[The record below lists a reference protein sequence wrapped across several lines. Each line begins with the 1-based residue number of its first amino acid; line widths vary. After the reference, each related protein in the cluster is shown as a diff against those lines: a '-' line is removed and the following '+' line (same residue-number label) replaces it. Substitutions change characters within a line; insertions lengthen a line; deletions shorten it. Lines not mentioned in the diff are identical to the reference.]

1 MSDKDLITTS
11 EENEM
16 DDINIENTIS
26 ETDDVVETEV
36 EEVQAESEEVET
48 TEPEEMAVD
57 VEEGEEDRSLTG
69 EIAYRTIDLS
79 KASHIDEENRTVSI
93 GVSSEQAVERSFG
106 LEVLDHNSESI
117 DMEFIASGRSPFLL
131 DHDMS
136 RVLGVVERFEI
147 DEQRKRTT
155 AVVRFGRSELASEI
169 FQDVK
174 DGIRQNISVG
184 YRINKMERDTNDIIG
199 DHYRA
204 TSWTPM
210 EVSSVAIG
218 ADNSQFVGVGRSQ
231 DKQELNF
238 KDIKMSEEKTID
250 SNAIRSEA
258 TESAKAEMLKN
269 AKEISAL
276 GKHHSQRDLA
286 DNAIQN
292 GMSVEQFRGVLL
304 DNISNDKPLD
314 VAPAIV
320 GLNEKEKGQYSLI
333 RAINAATTG
342 DWSKAGYERELSEDI
357 AQRTGKEARGFYMPS
372 DLNWGQRDQ
381 TVSPTSAGGFL
392 VGTDHLADQFISA
405 LYAKLTVG
413 ELGARVMTG
422 LKGNV
427 AIPKLSAQTTNTA
440 FVAEG
445 GSPTEGQATFSN
457 VTLEPRTLAS
467 YVDCSRKLMLQSD
480 PSVEA
485 VLRND
490 IITQFAR
497 KIDSVAIAGGGTNEP
512 SGIIPAVPAGNVVS
526 MGTNGLAPTY
536 AKIVELIKAVDV
548 SNAMGGNP
556 SFLTNPKVVAALR
569 TIAKQSGGAEGNFI
583 MEAASD
589 ILGYNIASTTLVP
602 SNLAKGTGSNLSAA
616 IFGDFTNVMLGFWS
630 GVDVL
635 VDKSSLSTSGGTRLA
650 FFQDLDVGI
659 RHGEGFSVI
668 KDIIA

>member
-1 MSDKDLITTS
+1 MSENLITTS

-57 VEEGEEDRSLTG
+57 VEEGEEDRSVSS

-79 KASHIDEENRTVSI
+79 KASYIDEENRTVRI
-93 GVSSEQAVERSFG
+93 GVSSEQPVSRSFG
-106 LEVLDHNSESI
+106 LEVLDHKRESI
-117 DMEFIASGRSPFLL
+117 DTAFMDSKTAPFLL

-136 RVLGVVERFEI
+136 QVIGVVEDFKI
-147 DEQRKRTT
+147 DETAKRTT
-155 AVVRFGRSELASEI
+155 AVVRFGKGELASEI
-169 FQDVK
+169 FEDVK
-174 DGIRQNISVG
+174 DGIRKNISVG
-184 YRINKMERDTNDIIG
+184 YKVNKMERDSNDIIG

-204 TSWTPM
+204 TSWSPM
-210 EVSSVAIG
+210 EISSVSIP
-218 ADNSQFVGVGRSQ
+218 ADQSVLVGVGRKN
-231 DKQELNF
+231 KQELNF
-238 KDIKMSEEKTID
+238 KDIKMSEENKID

-276 GKHHSQRDLA
+276 GKHHGQRDLA

-314 VAPAIV
+314 VAPATV
-320 GLNEKEKGQYSLI
+320 GLNQKEKGEYSLI
-333 RAINAATTG
+333 RAVNAASTG

-427 AIPKLSAQTTNTA
+427 AIPKLSAETTNTA

-445 GSPTEGQATFSN
+445 GAPTEGAATFAQ
-457 VTLEPRTLAS
+457 VTMTPKTLAS

-490 IITQFAR
+490 IISQFAR
-497 KIDSVAIAGGGTNEP
+497 KIDSVAINGGGSNEP
-512 SGIIPAVPAGNVVS
+512 SGIIPGVPSGNVVA

-630 GVDVL
+630 GVDVV
-635 VDKSSLSTSGGTRLA
+635 VDTSSLSTSGGTRLA

>member
-1 MSDKDLITTS
+1 MPNDFNTTS
-11 EENEM
+11 EVNEM
-16 DDINIENTIS
+16 DDIKNETTIS
-26 ETDDVVETEV
+26 VTDEVETTETDEV
-36 EEVQAESEEVET
+36 RTESEEVVE

-57 VEEGEEDRSLTG
+57 VESGDDRSCSG

-79 KASHIDEENRTVSI
+79 RASYIDEDKRTVRV
-93 GVSSEQAVERSFG
+93 GVSSQQPVSRSFG
-106 LEVLDHNSESI
+106 LEVLDHKRESI
-117 DMEFIASGRSPFLL
+117 DTEFMDSKTAPLLL

-136 RVLGVVERFEI
+136 KQIGIVEEFMI
-147 DEQRKRTT
+147 DEKAARSV
-155 AVVRFGRSELASEI
+155 AIVRFGKSQLASEI
-169 FQDVK
+169 FDDVR
-174 DGIRQNISVG
+174 DGIRKNISVG
-184 YRINKMERDTNDIIG
+184 YQINKMERMTDEVNG

-204 TSWTPM
+204 TNWSPK
-210 EVSSVAIG
+210 EISLVSLP
-218 ADNSQFVGVGRSQ
+218 ADTSMQVGVGRSEN
-231 DKQELNF
+231 KQELNF
-238 KDIKMSEEKTID
+238 KEIKMSEENKID
-250 SNAIRSEA
+250 LNAQRSSDTAAEL
-258 TESAKAEMLKN
+258 AKGRSDM
-269 AKEISAL
+269 KEINAL
-276 GKHHSQRDLA
+276 GAHHNQRALA
-286 DNAIQN
+286 DKAIQDGKN
-292 GMSVEQFRGVLL
+292 LEQFRGELL
-304 DNISNDKPLD
+304 NTIANDKPLE
-314 VAPAIV
+314 VAPATV
-320 GLNEKEKGQYSLI
+320 GLNQKEKGEYSLI

-357 AQRTGKEARGFYMPS
+357 AQRSGKEARGFYMPS

-445 GSPTEGQATFSN
+445 GAPTEGAATFSN

-490 IITQFAR
+490 IVTQFAR
-497 KIDSVAIAGGGTNEP
+497 KIDSVAINGGGTNEP
-512 SGIIPAVPAGNVVS
+512 SGIIPGVPAGNVVA

-556 SFLTNPKVVAALR
+556 SFLTNPKVIAALR

-630 GVDVL
+630 GVDVV
-635 VDKSSLSTSGGTRLA
+635 VDTSSLSTSGGTRLA

>member
-1 MSDKDLITTS
+1 MSENLITTS

-26 ETDDVVETEV
+26 ETEEVKETEV
-36 EEVQAESEEVET
+36 EEVKAESEEVET
-48 TEPEEMAVD
+48 TEPEEMAVE
-57 VEEGEEDRSLTG
+57 VEEGEEDRVLSS

-79 KASHIDEENRTVSI
+79 GASHIDEENRTVKL
-93 GVSSEQAVERSFG
+93 GVSSEQPVERSFG
-106 LEVLDHNSESI
+106 LEVLDHKSESI
-117 DMEFIASGRSPFLL
+117 DMEFIGSGRSPFLL
-131 DHDMS
+131 DHDMT

-147 DEQRKRTT
+147 DEQRKRTH

-184 YRINKMERDTNDIIG
+184 YKINKMERATNDDIG

-218 ADNSQFVGVGRSQ
+218 ADNSRYVGVGRSQ
-231 DKQELNF
+231 NKQELNF
-238 KDIKMSEEKTID
+238 KEIEMETENKTD
-250 SNAIRSEA
+250 SNAVRSSDNAAEL
-258 TESAKAEMLKN
+258 AKVRN
-269 AKEISAL
+269 DIKEISAL
-276 GKHHSQRDLA
+276 GAHHNQRDLA
-286 DNAIQN
+286 DKAIQN
-292 GMSVEQFRGVLL
+292 GTNLEQFRGELL
-304 DNISNDKPLD
+304 NTIANDKPLE
-314 VAPAIV
+314 VAPATV
-320 GLNEKEKGQYSLI
+320 GLNDKEKGEYSLI
-333 RAINAATTG
+333 RAINAASTG

-357 AQRTGKEARGFYMPS
+357 AQRSGKEARGFYMPS

-405 LYAKLTVG
+405 LYAKLTIG
-413 ELGARVMTG
+413 ELGARTMVG

-427 AIPKLSAQTTNTA
+427 SVPKLSAQTTNTA

-445 GSPTEGQATFSN
+445 GAPTEGAATFSQVN
-457 VTLEPRTLAS
+457 LTPKTLAS

-497 KIDSVAIAGGGTNEP
+497 KIDSVAINGGATNEP
-512 SGIIPAVPAGNVVS
+512 SGIIPAVPSGNVVA

-556 SFLTNPKVVAALR
+556 SFLTNPKVIAALR

-602 SNLAKGTGSNLSAA
+602 SNLSKGTGSNLSAA

-630 GVDVL
+630 GVDVV
-635 VDKSSLSTSGGTRLA
+635 VDTSSLSTSGGTRLA

-668 KDIIA
+668 KDIVA

>member
-1 MSDKDLITTS
+1 MSENLITTS

-26 ETDDVVETEV
+26 ETDDVVETEL
-36 EEVQAESEEVET
+36 EEVQAESQEVET
-48 TEPEEMAVD
+48 TEPEEMAVE
-57 VEEGEEDRSLTG
+57 VEEGEEDRSVSS

-79 KASHIDEENRTVSI
+79 KASYIDEENRTVRI
-93 GVSSEQAVERSFG
+93 GVSSEQPVSRSFG
-106 LEVLDHNSESI
+106 LEVLDHKRESI
-117 DMEFIASGRSPFLL
+117 DTAFMDSKTAPFLL

-136 RVLGVVERFEI
+136 QVIGVVEDFKI
-147 DEQRKRTT
+147 DETAKRTT
-155 AVVRFGRSELASEI
+155 AVVRFGKGELASEI
-169 FQDVK
+169 FEDVK
-174 DGIRQNISVG
+174 DGIRKNISVG
-184 YRINKMERDTNDIIG
+184 YKVNKMERDSNDIIG

-204 TSWTPM
+204 TSWSPM
-210 EVSSVAIG
+210 EISSVSIP
-218 ADNSQFVGVGRSQ
+218 ADQSVLVGVGRKN
-231 DKQELNF
+231 KQELNF
-238 KDIKMSEEKTID
+238 KDIKMSEENKID

-276 GKHHSQRDLA
+276 GKHHGQRDLA

-314 VAPAIV
+314 VAPATV
-320 GLNEKEKGQYSLI
+320 GLNQKEKGEYSLI
-333 RAINAATTG
+333 RAINAASTG

-427 AIPKLSAQTTNTA
+427 AIPKLSAETTNTA

-445 GSPTEGQATFSN
+445 GAPTEGAATFAQ
-457 VTLEPRTLAS
+457 VTMTPKTLAS

-490 IITQFAR
+490 IISQFAR
-497 KIDSVAIAGGGTNEP
+497 KIDSVAINGGGSNEP
-512 SGIIPAVPAGNVVS
+512 SGIIPGVPSGNVVA

-630 GVDVL
+630 GVDVV
-635 VDKSSLSTSGGTRLA
+635 VDTSSLSTSGGTRLA

>member
-1 MSDKDLITTS
+1 MSENLITTS

-26 ETDDVVETEV
+26 ETEEVVETEV
-36 EEVQAESEEVET
+36 EEVKAESEEVET
-48 TEPEEMAVD
+48 TEPEEMAVE
-57 VEEGEEDRSLTG
+57 VEGDKDRSNSS
-69 EIAYRTIDLS
+69 EITYRTIDLS
-79 KASHIDEENRTVSI
+79 RASYIDEEKRTVRV
-93 GVSSEQAVERSFG
+93 GVSSEQAVDRSFG
-106 LEVLDHNSESI
+106 KEVLDHKRESI
-117 DMEFIASGRSPFLL
+117 DTEFMDSKTAPLLL

-136 RVLGVVERFEI
+136 KQIGVVEDFMI
-147 DEQRKRTT
+147 DEGAARSV
-155 AVVRFGRSELASEI
+155 AIVRFGKGELASEI
-169 FQDVK
+169 FNDVR
-174 DGIRQNISVG
+174 DGIRKNISVG
-184 YRINKMERDTNDIIG
+184 YQINKMERMQDEKNG
-199 DHYRA
+199 DYYRA
-204 TSWTPM
+204 VNWSPREISLVSLPADTSLK
-210 EVSSVAIG
+210 
-218 ADNSQFVGVGRSQ
+218 VGVGRSQ
-231 DKQELNF
+231 NKQELNF
-238 KDIKMSEEKTID
+238 KEIEMETENKTD
-250 SNAIRSEA
+250 SNAVRSSDNAAEL
-258 TESAKAEMLKN
+258 AKVRN
-269 AKEISAL
+269 DIKEISAL
-276 GKHHSQRDLA
+276 GAHHNQRDLA
-286 DNAIQN
+286 DKAIQN
-292 GMSVEQFRGVLL
+292 GTNLEQFRGELL
-304 DNISNDKPLD
+304 NTIANDKPLE
-314 VAPAIV
+314 VAPATV
-320 GLNEKEKGQYSLI
+320 GLNDKEKGEYSLI
-333 RAINAATTG
+333 RAINAASTG

-357 AQRTGKEARGFYMPS
+357 AQRSGKEARGFYMPS

-405 LYAKLTVG
+405 LYAKLTIG
-413 ELGARVMTG
+413 ELGARTMVG

-427 AIPKLSAQTTNTA
+427 SVPKLSAQTTNTA

-445 GSPTEGQATFSN
+445 GAPTEGAATFSQVN
-457 VTLEPRTLAS
+457 LTPKTLAS

-497 KIDSVAIAGGGTNEP
+497 KIDSVAINGGGSNEP
-512 SGIIPAVPAGNVVS
+512 SGIIPAVPSGNVVA

-556 SFLTNPKVVAALR
+556 SFLTNPKVIAALR

-602 SNLAKGTGSNLSAA
+602 SNLSKGTGSNLSAA

-630 GVDVL
+630 GVDVV
-635 VDKSSLSTSGGTRLA
+635 VDTSSLSTSGGTRLA

-668 KDIIA
+668 KDIVA

>member
-1 MSDKDLITTS
+1 MSENLITTS

-48 TEPEEMAVD
+48 TEPEEMAVE
-57 VEEGEEDRSLTG
+57 VEEGEEDRSVSS

-79 KASHIDEENRTVSI
+79 KASYIDEENRTVRI
-93 GVSSEQAVERSFG
+93 GVSSEQPVSRSFG
-106 LEVLDHNSESI
+106 LEVLDHKRESI
-117 DMEFIASGRSPFLL
+117 DTAFMDSKTAPFLL

-136 RVLGVVERFEI
+136 QVIGVVEDFKI
-147 DEQRKRTT
+147 DETAKRTT
-155 AVVRFGRSELASEI
+155 AVVRFGKGELASEI
-169 FQDVK
+169 FEDVK
-174 DGIRQNISVG
+174 DGIRKNISVG
-184 YRINKMERDTNDIIG
+184 YKVNKMERDSNDIIG

-204 TSWTPM
+204 TSWSPM
-210 EVSSVAIG
+210 EISSVSIP
-218 ADNSQFVGVGRSQ
+218 ADQSVLVGVGRKN
-231 DKQELNF
+231 KQELNF
-238 KDIKMSEEKTID
+238 KDIKMSEENKID

-314 VAPAIV
+314 VAPATV
-320 GLNEKEKGQYSLI
+320 GLNQKEKGEYSLI
-333 RAINAATTG
+333 RAVNAASTG

-427 AIPKLSAQTTNTA
+427 AIPKLSAETTNTA

-445 GSPTEGQATFSN
+445 GAPTEGAATFAQ
-457 VTLEPRTLAS
+457 VTMTPKTLAS

-490 IITQFAR
+490 IISQFAR
-497 KIDSVAIAGGGTNEP
+497 KIDSVAINGGGSNEP
-512 SGIIPAVPAGNVVS
+512 SGIIPGVPSGNVVA

-630 GVDVL
+630 GVDVV
-635 VDKSSLSTSGGTRLA
+635 VDTSSLSTSGGTRLA

-659 RHGEGFSVI
+659 RRGEGFSVI

>member
-1 MSDKDLITTS
+1 MSENLITTS

-26 ETDDVVETEV
+26 ETDDVVETEL
-36 EEVQAESEEVET
+36 EEVQAESQEVET
-48 TEPEEMAVD
+48 TEPEEMAVE
-57 VEEGEEDRSLTG
+57 VEEGEEDRSVSS

-79 KASHIDEENRTVSI
+79 KASYIDEENRTVRI
-93 GVSSEQAVERSFG
+93 GVSSEQPVSRSFG
-106 LEVLDHNSESI
+106 LEVLDHKRESI
-117 DMEFIASGRSPFLL
+117 DTAFMDSKTAPFLL

-136 RVLGVVERFEI
+136 QVIGVVEDFKI
-147 DEQRKRTT
+147 DETAKRTT
-155 AVVRFGRSELASEI
+155 AVVRFGKGELASEI
-169 FQDVK
+169 FEDVK
-174 DGIRQNISVG
+174 DGIRKNISVG
-184 YRINKMERDTNDIIG
+184 YKVNKMERDSNDIIG

-204 TSWTPM
+204 TSWSPM
-210 EVSSVAIG
+210 EISSVSIP
-218 ADNSQFVGVGRSQ
+218 ADQSVLVGVGRKN
-231 DKQELNF
+231 KQELNF
-238 KDIKMSEEKTID
+238 KDIKMSEENKID

-276 GKHHSQRDLA
+276 GKHHGQRDLA

-314 VAPAIV
+314 VAPATV
-320 GLNEKEKGQYSLI
+320 GLNQKEKGEYSLI
-333 RAINAATTG
+333 RAINAASTG

-427 AIPKLSAQTTNTA
+427 AIPKLSAETTNTA

-445 GSPTEGQATFSN
+445 GAPTEGAATFAQ
-457 VTLEPRTLAS
+457 VTMTPKTLAS

-490 IITQFAR
+490 IISQFAR
-497 KIDSVAIAGGGTNEP
+497 KIDSVAINGGGSNEP
-512 SGIIPAVPAGNVVS
+512 SGIIPGVPSGNVVA

-630 GVDVL
+630 GVDVV
-635 VDKSSLSTSGGTRLA
+635 VDTSSLSTSGGTRLA

-659 RHGEGFSVI
+659 RRGEGFSVI

>member
-1 MSDKDLITTS
+1 MSENLITTS

-26 ETDDVVETEV
+26 ETEEVVETEV
-36 EEVQAESEEVET
+36 EEVKAESEEVET
-48 TEPEEMAVD
+48 TEPEEMAVE
-57 VEEGEEDRSLTG
+57 VEEGEEDRSVSS

-79 KASHIDEENRTVSI
+79 KASYIDEENRTVRI
-93 GVSSEQAVERSFG
+93 GVSSEQPVSRSFG
-106 LEVLDHNSESI
+106 LEVLDHKRESI
-117 DMEFIASGRSPFLL
+117 DTAFMDSKTAPFLL

-136 RVLGVVERFEI
+136 QVIGVVEDFKI
-147 DEQRKRTT
+147 DETAKRTT
-155 AVVRFGRSELASEI
+155 AVVRFGKGELASEI
-169 FQDVK
+169 FEDVK
-174 DGIRQNISVG
+174 DGIRKNISVG
-184 YRINKMERDTNDIIG
+184 YKVNKMERDSNDIIG

-204 TSWTPM
+204 TSWSPM
-210 EVSSVAIG
+210 EISSVSIP
-218 ADNSQFVGVGRSQ
+218 ADQSVLVGVGRKN
-231 DKQELNF
+231 KQELNF
-238 KDIKMSEEKTID
+238 KDIKMSEENKID

-276 GKHHSQRDLA
+276 GKHHGQRDLA

-314 VAPAIV
+314 VAPATV
-320 GLNEKEKGQYSLI
+320 GLNQKEKGEYSLI
-333 RAINAATTG
+333 RAINAASTG

-490 IITQFAR
+490 IISQFAR
-497 KIDSVAIAGGGTNEP
+497 KIDSVAINGGGSNEP
-512 SGIIPAVPAGNVVS
+512 SGIIPGVPSGNVVA

-630 GVDVL
+630 GVDVV
-635 VDKSSLSTSGGTRLA
+635 VDTSSLSTSGGTRLA

-659 RHGEGFSVI
+659 RRGEGFSVI

>member
-1 MSDKDLITTS
+1 MSENLITTS

-26 ETDDVVETEV
+26 ETEEVVETEV
-36 EEVQAESEEVET
+36 EEVKAESEEVET
-48 TEPEEMAVD
+48 TEPEEMAVE
-57 VEEGEEDRSLTG
+57 VEEGEEDRSVSS

-79 KASHIDEENRTVSI
+79 KASYIDEENRTVRI
-93 GVSSEQAVERSFG
+93 GVSSEQPVSRSFG
-106 LEVLDHNSESI
+106 LEVLDHKRESI
-117 DMEFIASGRSPFLL
+117 DTAFMDSKTAPFLL

-136 RVLGVVERFEI
+136 QVIGVVEDFKI
-147 DEQRKRTT
+147 DETAKRTT
-155 AVVRFGRSELASEI
+155 AVVRFGKGELASEI
-169 FQDVK
+169 FEDVK
-174 DGIRQNISVG
+174 DGIRKNISVG
-184 YRINKMERDTNDIIG
+184 YKVNKMERDSNDIIG

-204 TSWTPM
+204 TSWSPM
-210 EVSSVAIG
+210 EISSVSIP
-218 ADNSQFVGVGRSQ
+218 ADQSVLVGVGRKN
-231 DKQELNF
+231 KQELNF
-238 KDIKMSEEKTID
+238 KDIKMSEENKID

-276 GKHHSQRDLA
+276 GKHHGQRDLA

-314 VAPAIV
+314 VAPATV
-320 GLNEKEKGQYSLI
+320 GLNQKEKGEYSLI
-333 RAINAATTG
+333 RAVNAASTG

-490 IITQFAR
+490 IISQFAR
-497 KIDSVAIAGGGTNEP
+497 KIDSVAINGGGSNEP
-512 SGIIPAVPAGNVVS
+512 SGIIPGVPSGNVVA

-630 GVDVL
+630 GVDVV
-635 VDKSSLSTSGGTRLA
+635 VDTSSLSTSGGTRLA

-659 RHGEGFSVI
+659 RRGEGFSVI

>member
-1 MSDKDLITTS
+1 MSENLITTS

-26 ETDDVVETEV
+26 ETDDVVETEL
-36 EEVQAESEEVET
+36 EEVQAESEEAET
-48 TEPEEMAVD
+48 TEPEEMAVE
-57 VEEGEEDRSLTG
+57 VEEGEEDRSVSS

-79 KASHIDEENRTVSI
+79 KASYIDEENRTVRI
-93 GVSSEQAVERSFG
+93 GVSSEQPVSRSFG
-106 LEVLDHNSESI
+106 LEVLDHKRESI
-117 DMEFIASGRSPFLL
+117 DTAFMDSKTAPFLL

-136 RVLGVVERFEI
+136 QVIGVVEDFKI
-147 DEQRKRTT
+147 DETAKRTT
-155 AVVRFGRSELASEI
+155 AVVRFGKGELASEI
-169 FQDVK
+169 FEDVK
-174 DGIRQNISVG
+174 DGIRKNISVG
-184 YRINKMERDTNDIIG
+184 YKVNKMERDSNDIIG

-204 TSWTPM
+204 TSWSPM
-210 EVSSVAIG
+210 EISSVSIP
-218 ADNSQFVGVGRSQ
+218 ADQSVLVGVGRKN
-231 DKQELNF
+231 KQELNF
-238 KDIKMSEEKTID
+238 KDIKMSEENKID

-276 GKHHSQRDLA
+276 GKHHGQRDLA

-314 VAPAIV
+314 VAPATV
-320 GLNEKEKGQYSLI
+320 GLNQKEKGEYSLI
-333 RAINAATTG
+333 RAVNAASTG

-427 AIPKLSAQTTNTA
+427 AIPKLSAETTNTA

-445 GSPTEGQATFSN
+445 GAPTEGAATFAQ
-457 VTLEPRTLAS
+457 VTMTPKTLAS

-490 IITQFAR
+490 IISQFAR
-497 KIDSVAIAGGGTNEP
+497 KIDSVAINGGGSNEP
-512 SGIIPAVPAGNVVS
+512 SGIIPGVPSGNVVA

-630 GVDVL
+630 GVDVV
-635 VDKSSLSTSGGTRLA
+635 VDTSSLSTSGGTRLA

-659 RHGEGFSVI
+659 RRGEGFSVI

>member
-1 MSDKDLITTS
+1 MSENLITTS

-48 TEPEEMAVD
+48 TEPEEMAVE
-57 VEEGEEDRSLTG
+57 VEEGEEDRSVSS

-79 KASHIDEENRTVSI
+79 KASYIDEENRTVRI
-93 GVSSEQAVERSFG
+93 GVSSEQPVSRSFG
-106 LEVLDHNSESI
+106 LEVLDHKRESI
-117 DMEFIASGRSPFLL
+117 DTAFMDSKTAPFLL

-136 RVLGVVERFEI
+136 QVIGVVEDFKI
-147 DEQRKRTT
+147 DETAKRTT
-155 AVVRFGRSELASEI
+155 AVVRFGKGELASEI
-169 FQDVK
+169 FEDVK
-174 DGIRQNISVG
+174 DGIRKNISVG
-184 YRINKMERDTNDIIG
+184 YKVNKMERDSNDIIG

-204 TSWTPM
+204 TSWSPM
-210 EVSSVAIG
+210 EISSVSIP
-218 ADNSQFVGVGRSQ
+218 ADQSVLVGVGRKN
-231 DKQELNF
+231 KQELNF
-238 KDIKMSEEKTID
+238 KDIKMSEENKID

-276 GKHHSQRDLA
+276 GKHHGQRDLA

-314 VAPAIV
+314 VAPATV
-320 GLNEKEKGQYSLI
+320 GLNQKEKGEYSLI
-333 RAINAATTG
+333 RAINAASTG

-427 AIPKLSAQTTNTA
+427 AIPKLSAETTNTA

-445 GSPTEGQATFSN
+445 GAPTEGAATFAQ
-457 VTLEPRTLAS
+457 VTMTPKTLAS

-490 IITQFAR
+490 IISQFAR
-497 KIDSVAIAGGGTNEP
+497 KIDSVAINGGGSNEP
-512 SGIIPAVPAGNVVS
+512 SGIIPGVPSGNVVA

-630 GVDVL
+630 GVDVV
-635 VDKSSLSTSGGTRLA
+635 VDTSSLSTSGGTRLA

-659 RHGEGFSVI
+659 RRGEGFSVI

>member
-1 MSDKDLITTS
+1 
-11 EENEM
+11 M
-16 DDINIENTIS
+16 DDIKNETTIS
-26 ETDDVVETEV
+26 VTDEVETTETDEV
-36 EEVQAESEEVET
+36 RTESEEVVE

-57 VEEGEEDRSLTG
+57 VESGDDRSCSG

-79 KASHIDEENRTVSI
+79 RASYIDEDKRTVRV
-93 GVSSEQAVERSFG
+93 GVSSQQPVSRSFG
-106 LEVLDHNSESI
+106 LEVLDHKRESI
-117 DMEFIASGRSPFLL
+117 DTEFMDSKTAPLLL

-136 RVLGVVERFEI
+136 KQIGIVEEFMI
-147 DEQRKRTT
+147 DEKAARSV
-155 AVVRFGRSELASEI
+155 AIVRFGKSQLASEI
-169 FQDVK
+169 FDDVR
-174 DGIRQNISVG
+174 DGIRKNISVG
-184 YRINKMERDTNDIIG
+184 YQINKMERMTDEVNG

-204 TSWTPM
+204 TNWSPK
-210 EVSSVAIG
+210 EISLVSLP
-218 ADNSQFVGVGRSQ
+218 ADTSMQVGVGRSEN
-231 DKQELNF
+231 KQELNF
-238 KDIKMSEEKTID
+238 KEIKMSEENKID
-250 SNAIRSEA
+250 LNAQRSSDTAAEL
-258 TESAKAEMLKN
+258 AKGRSDM
-269 AKEISAL
+269 KEINAL
-276 GKHHSQRDLA
+276 GAHHNQRALA
-286 DNAIQN
+286 DKAIQDGKN
-292 GMSVEQFRGVLL
+292 LEQFRGELL
-304 DNISNDKPLD
+304 NTIANDKPLE
-314 VAPAIV
+314 VAPATV
-320 GLNEKEKGQYSLI
+320 GLNQKEKGEYSLI

-357 AQRTGKEARGFYMPS
+357 AQRSGKEARGFYMPS

-445 GSPTEGQATFSN
+445 GAPTEGAATFSN

-490 IITQFAR
+490 IVTQFAR
-497 KIDSVAIAGGGTNEP
+497 KIDSVAINGGGTNEP
-512 SGIIPAVPAGNVVS
+512 SGIIPGVPAGNVVA

-556 SFLTNPKVVAALR
+556 SFLTNPKVIAALR

-630 GVDVL
+630 GVDVV
-635 VDKSSLSTSGGTRLA
+635 VDTSSLSTSGGTRLA

>member
-1 MSDKDLITTS
+1 MSENLITTS

-36 EEVQAESEEVET
+36 EEVKAESEEVET
-48 TEPEEMAVD
+48 TEPEEMAVE
-57 VEEGEEDRSLTG
+57 VEEGEEDRSVSS

-79 KASHIDEENRTVSI
+79 KASYIDEENRTVRI
-93 GVSSEQAVERSFG
+93 GVSSEQPVSRSFG
-106 LEVLDHNSESI
+106 LEVLDHKSTSI
-117 DMEFIASGRSPFLL
+117 DTAFMDSKTAPFLL

-136 RVLGVVERFEI
+136 QVIGVVEDFKI
-147 DEQRKRTT
+147 DETAKRTT
-155 AVVRFGRSELASEI
+155 AVVRFGKGELASEI
-169 FQDVK
+169 FEDVK
-174 DGIRQNISVG
+174 DGIRKNISVG
-184 YRINKMERDTNDIIG
+184 YKVNKMERDSNDIIG

-210 EVSSVAIG
+210 EISSVGIP
-218 ADNSQFVGVGRSQ
+218 ADQSVLVGVGRK

-238 KDIKMSEEKTID
+238 KDIKMETENKID
-250 SNAIRSEA
+250 SNAIRNEA

-304 DNISNDKPLD
+304 DNISNDKPLE
-314 VAPAIV
+314 VAPANL
-320 GLNEKEKGQYSLI
+320 GLNESERSEYSLI
-333 RAINAATTG
+333 KAINASSSG
-342 DWSKAGYERELSEDI
+342 DWSKAGYERELSEEI
-357 AQRTGKEARGFYMPS
+357 AKRTGKEARGFYMPS

-381 TVSPTSAGGFL
+381 TAGTDSQGGYL

-422 LKGNV
+422 LKGDIS
-427 AIPKLSAQTTNTA
+427 IPKLSAQTTNTA

-445 GSPTEGQATFSN
+445 SAPTEGSAVFSQ
-457 VTLEPRTLAS
+457 VTMTPKTLAS

-480 PSVEA
+480 PSVES

-490 IITQFAR
+490 IISQFAR
-497 KIDSVAIAGGGTNEP
+497 KIDSVALNGGASNEP
-512 SGIIPAVPAGNVVS
+512 SGIIPGVASGNVVA

-536 AKIVELIKAVDV
+536 AKIVDLIKAVDV

-556 SFLTNPKVVAALR
+556 SFLTNPKVIAALR
-569 TIAKQSGGAEGNFI
+569 TISKQSGGAEGNFI
-583 MEAASD
+583 MEAASE
-589 ILGYNIASTTLVP
+589 ILGYNVASSTLVP
-602 SNLAKGTGSNLSAA
+602 SNLSKGSASGTLSAA

-630 GVDVL
+630 GVDVV
-635 VDKSSLSTSGGTRLA
+635 VDTASLSTSGGTRLA
-650 FFQDLDVGI
+650 FFQDLDIGI
-659 RHGEGFSVI
+659 RHDTGFGVI

>member
-1 MSDKDLITTS
+1 MSENLITTS

-26 ETDDVVETEV
+26 ETEEVVETEV
-36 EEVQAESEEVET
+36 EEVKAESEEVET
-48 TEPEEMAVD
+48 TEPEEMAVE
-57 VEEGEEDRSLTG
+57 VEEGEEDRSVSS

-79 KASHIDEENRTVSI
+79 KASYIDEENRTVRI
-93 GVSSEQAVERSFG
+93 GVSSEQPVSRSFG
-106 LEVLDHNSESI
+106 LEVLDHKSTSI
-117 DMEFIASGRSPFLL
+117 DTEFMDSKTAPFLL

-136 RVLGVVERFEI
+136 QVIGVVENFKI
-147 DEQRKRTT
+147 DETAKRTT
-155 AVVRFGRSELASEI
+155 AVVRFGKGRLASEI
-169 FQDVK
+169 FEDVK
-174 DGIRQNISVG
+174 DGIRKNISVG
-184 YRINKMERDTNDIIG
+184 YKVNKMERDNNDIIG

-204 TSWTPM
+204 TSWSPM
-210 EVSSVAIG
+210 EISSVSIP
-218 ADNSQFVGVGRSQ
+218 ADSSLQVGVGRSK

-238 KDIKMSEEKTID
+238 KEIKMETENKTD
-250 SNAIRSEA
+250 SNAVRSSDNAAEL
-258 TESAKAEMLKN
+258 AKVRN
-269 AKEISAL
+269 DIKEISAL
-276 GKHHSQRDLA
+276 GAHHNQRDLA
-286 DNAIQN
+286 DKAIQN
-292 GMSVEQFRGVLL
+292 GSNLEQFRGELL
-304 DNISNDKPLD
+304 NTIANDKPLE
-314 VAPAIV
+314 VAPATV
-320 GLNEKEKGQYSLI
+320 GLNQKEKGEYSLI

-357 AQRTGKEARGFYMPS
+357 AQRAGKEARGFYMPS

-490 IITQFAR
+490 IISQFAR
-497 KIDSVAIAGGGTNEP
+497 KIDSVAINGGGSNEP
-512 SGIIPAVPAGNVVS
+512 SGIIPGVPSGNVVA

-630 GVDVL
+630 GVDVV
-635 VDKSSLSTSGGTRLA
+635 VDTSSLSTSGGTRLA

-659 RHGEGFSVI
+659 RRGEGFSVI

>member
-1 MSDKDLITTS
+1 MSENLITTS

-26 ETDDVVETEV
+26 ETDDVVETEL

-48 TEPEEMAVD
+48 TEPEEMAVE
-57 VEEGEEDRSLTG
+57 VEEGEEDRSVSS

-79 KASHIDEENRTVSI
+79 KASYIDEENRTVRI
-93 GVSSEQAVERSFG
+93 GVSSEQPVSRSFG
-106 LEVLDHNSESI
+106 LEVLDHKSTSI
-117 DMEFIASGRSPFLL
+117 DTEFMDSKTAPFLL

-136 RVLGVVERFEI
+136 QVIGVVEDFKI
-147 DEQRKRTT
+147 DETAKRTT
-155 AVVRFGRSELASEI
+155 AVVRFGKGELASEI
-169 FQDVK
+169 FEDVK
-174 DGIRQNISVG
+174 DGIRKNISVG
-184 YRINKMERDTNDIIG
+184 YKVNKMERDSNDIIG

-204 TSWTPM
+204 TSWSPM
-210 EVSSVAIG
+210 EISSVSIP
-218 ADNSQFVGVGRSQ
+218 ADQSVLVGVGRKN
-231 DKQELNF
+231 KQELNF
-238 KDIKMSEEKTID
+238 KDIKMSEENKID

-276 GKHHSQRDLA
+276 GKHHGQRDLA

-314 VAPAIV
+314 VAPATV
-320 GLNEKEKGQYSLI
+320 GLNQKEKGEYSLI
-333 RAINAATTG
+333 RAVNAASTG

-427 AIPKLSAQTTNTA
+427 AIPKLSAETTNTA

-445 GSPTEGQATFSN
+445 GAPTEGAATFAQ
-457 VTLEPRTLAS
+457 VTMTPKTLAS

-490 IITQFAR
+490 IISQFAR
-497 KIDSVAIAGGGTNEP
+497 KIDSVAINGGGSNEP
-512 SGIIPAVPAGNVVS
+512 SGIIPGVPSGNVVA

-556 SFLTNPKVVAALR
+556 SFLTNPKVIAALR

-630 GVDVL
+630 GVDVV
-635 VDKSSLSTSGGTRLA
+635 VDTSSLSTSGGTRLA

-659 RHGEGFSVI
+659 RRGEGFSVI

>member
-1 MSDKDLITTS
+1 MSENLITTS

-26 ETDDVVETEV
+26 ETEEVVETEV
-36 EEVQAESEEVET
+36 EEVKAESEEVET
-48 TEPEEMAVD
+48 TEPEEMAVE
-57 VEEGEEDRSLTG
+57 VEEGEEDRSVSS

-79 KASHIDEENRTVSI
+79 KASYIDEENRTVRI
-93 GVSSEQAVERSFG
+93 GVSSEQPVSRSFG
-106 LEVLDHNSESI
+106 LEVLDHKRESI
-117 DMEFIASGRSPFLL
+117 DTAFMDSKTAPFLL

-136 RVLGVVERFEI
+136 QVIGVVEDFKI
-147 DEQRKRTT
+147 DETAKRTT
-155 AVVRFGRSELASEI
+155 AVVRFGKGELASEI
-169 FQDVK
+169 FEDVK
-174 DGIRQNISVG
+174 DGIRKNISVG
-184 YRINKMERDTNDIIG
+184 YKVNKMERDSNDIIG

-204 TSWTPM
+204 TSWSPM
-210 EVSSVAIG
+210 EISSVSIP
-218 ADNSQFVGVGRSQ
+218 ADQSVLVGVGRKN
-231 DKQELNF
+231 KQELNF
-238 KDIKMSEEKTID
+238 KDIKMSEENKID

-276 GKHHSQRDLA
+276 GKHHGQRDLA

-314 VAPAIV
+314 VAPATV
-320 GLNEKEKGQYSLI
+320 GLNQKEKGEYSLI
-333 RAINAATTG
+333 RAVNAASTG

-427 AIPKLSAQTTNTA
+427 AIPKLSAETTNTA

-445 GSPTEGQATFSN
+445 GAPTEGAATFAQ
-457 VTLEPRTLAS
+457 VTMTPKTLAS

-490 IITQFAR
+490 IISQFAR
-497 KIDSVAIAGGGTNEP
+497 KIDSVAINGGGSNEP
-512 SGIIPAVPAGNVVS
+512 SGIIPGVPSGNVVA

-630 GVDVL
+630 GVDVV
-635 VDKSSLSTSGGTRLA
+635 VDTSSLSTSGGTRLA

-659 RHGEGFSVI
+659 RRGEGFSVI

>member
-1 MSDKDLITTS
+1 MSENLITTS

-26 ETDDVVETEV
+26 ETDDVVETEL

-48 TEPEEMAVD
+48 TEPEEMAVE
-57 VEEGEEDRSLTG
+57 VEEGEEDRSVSS

-79 KASHIDEENRTVSI
+79 KASYIDEENRTVRI
-93 GVSSEQAVERSFG
+93 GVSSEQPVSRSFG
-106 LEVLDHNSESI
+106 LEVLDHKRESI
-117 DMEFIASGRSPFLL
+117 DTAFMDSKTAPFLL

-136 RVLGVVERFEI
+136 QVIGVVEDFKI
-147 DEQRKRTT
+147 DETAKRTT
-155 AVVRFGRSELASEI
+155 AVVRFGKGELASEI
-169 FQDVK
+169 FEDVK
-174 DGIRQNISVG
+174 DGIRKNISVG
-184 YRINKMERDTNDIIG
+184 YKVNKMERDSNDIIG

-204 TSWTPM
+204 TSWSPM
-210 EVSSVAIG
+210 EISSVSIP
-218 ADNSQFVGVGRSQ
+218 ADQSVLVGVGRKN
-231 DKQELNF
+231 KQELNF
-238 KDIKMSEEKTID
+238 KDIKMSEENKID

-276 GKHHSQRDLA
+276 GKHHGQRDLA

-314 VAPAIV
+314 VAPATV
-320 GLNEKEKGQYSLI
+320 GLNQKEKGEYSLI
-333 RAINAATTG
+333 RAINAASTG

-427 AIPKLSAQTTNTA
+427 AIPKLSAETTNTA

-445 GSPTEGQATFSN
+445 GAPTEGAATFAQ
-457 VTLEPRTLAS
+457 VTMTPKTLAS

-490 IITQFAR
+490 IISQFAR
-497 KIDSVAIAGGGTNEP
+497 KIDSVAINGGGSNEP
-512 SGIIPAVPAGNVVS
+512 SGIIPGVPSGNVVA

-630 GVDVL
+630 GVDVV
-635 VDKSSLSTSGGTRLA
+635 VDTSSLSTSGGTRLA

-659 RHGEGFSVI
+659 RRGEGFSVI

>member
-1 MSDKDLITTS
+1 M
-11 EENEM
+11 
-16 DDINIENTIS
+16 
-26 ETDDVVETEV
+26 
-36 EEVQAESEEVET
+36 
-48 TEPEEMAVD
+48 
-57 VEEGEEDRSLTG
+57 
-69 EIAYRTIDLS
+69 
-79 KASHIDEENRTVSI
+79 
-93 GVSSEQAVERSFG
+93 
-106 LEVLDHNSESI
+106 
-117 DMEFIASGRSPFLL
+117 
-131 DHDMS
+131 
-136 RVLGVVERFEI
+136 
-147 DEQRKRTT
+147 
-155 AVVRFGRSELASEI
+155 
-169 FQDVK
+169 
-174 DGIRQNISVG
+174 
-184 YRINKMERDTNDIIG
+184 
-199 DHYRA
+199 
-204 TSWTPM
+204 
-210 EVSSVAIG
+210 
-218 ADNSQFVGVGRSQ
+218 
-231 DKQELNF
+231 
-238 KDIKMSEEKTID
+238 
-250 SNAIRSEA
+250 
-258 TESAKAEMLKN
+258 
-269 AKEISAL
+269 
-276 GKHHSQRDLA
+276 
-286 DNAIQN
+286 
-292 GMSVEQFRGVLL
+292 
-304 DNISNDKPLD
+304 
-314 VAPAIV
+314 
-320 GLNEKEKGQYSLI
+320 
-333 RAINAATTG
+333 
-342 DWSKAGYERELSEDI
+342 
-357 AQRTGKEARGFYMPS
+357 
-372 DLNWGQRDQ
+372 
-381 TVSPTSAGGFL
+381 

-445 GSPTEGQATFSN
+445 GAPTEGAATFSN

-490 IITQFAR
+490 IVTQFAR
-497 KIDSVAIAGGGTNEP
+497 KIDSVAINGGGTNEP
-512 SGIIPAVPAGNVVS
+512 SGIIPGVPAGNVVA

-556 SFLTNPKVVAALR
+556 SFLTNPKVIAALR

-630 GVDVL
+630 GVDVV
-635 VDKSSLSTSGGTRLA
+635 VDTSSLSTSGGTRVA

>member
-1 MSDKDLITTS
+1 MSENLITTS

-26 ETDDVVETEV
+26 ETDDVVETEL

-48 TEPEEMAVD
+48 TEPEEMAVE
-57 VEEGEEDRSLTG
+57 VEEDEEDRSVSS

-79 KASHIDEENRTVSI
+79 KASYIDEENRTVRI
-93 GVSSEQAVERSFG
+93 GVSSEQPVSRSFG
-106 LEVLDHNSESI
+106 LEVLDHKRESI
-117 DMEFIASGRSPFLL
+117 DTAFMDSKTAPFLL

-136 RVLGVVERFEI
+136 QVIGVVEDFKI
-147 DEQRKRTT
+147 DETAKRTT
-155 AVVRFGRSELASEI
+155 AVVRFGKGELASEI
-169 FQDVK
+169 FEDVK
-174 DGIRQNISVG
+174 DGIRKNISVG
-184 YRINKMERDTNDIIG
+184 YKVNKMERDSNDIIG

-204 TSWTPM
+204 TSWSPM
-210 EVSSVAIG
+210 EISSVSIP
-218 ADNSQFVGVGRSQ
+218 ADQSVLVGVGRKN
-231 DKQELNF
+231 KQELNF
-238 KDIKMSEEKTID
+238 KDIKMSEENKID

-276 GKHHSQRDLA
+276 GKHHGQRDLA

-314 VAPAIV
+314 VAPATV
-320 GLNEKEKGQYSLI
+320 GLNQKEKGEYSLI
-333 RAINAATTG
+333 RAINAASTG

-427 AIPKLSAQTTNTA
+427 AIPKLSAETTNTA

-445 GSPTEGQATFSN
+445 GAPTEGAATFAQ
-457 VTLEPRTLAS
+457 VTMTPKTLAS

-490 IITQFAR
+490 IISQFAR
-497 KIDSVAIAGGGTNEP
+497 KIDSVAINGGGSNEP
-512 SGIIPAVPAGNVVS
+512 SGIIPGVPSGNVVA

-630 GVDVL
+630 GVDVV
-635 VDKSSLSTSGGTRLA
+635 VDTSSLSTSGGTRLA

-659 RHGEGFSVI
+659 RRGEGFSVI

>member
-1 MSDKDLITTS
+1 MSENLITTS

-26 ETDDVVETEV
+26 ETEEVVETEV
-36 EEVQAESEEVET
+36 EEVKAESEEVET
-48 TEPEEMAVD
+48 TEPEEMAVE
-57 VEEGEEDRSLTG
+57 VEEGEEDRSVSS

-79 KASHIDEENRTVSI
+79 KASYIDEENRTVRI
-93 GVSSEQAVERSFG
+93 GVSSEQPVSRSFG
-106 LEVLDHNSESI
+106 LEVLDHKRESI
-117 DMEFIASGRSPFLL
+117 DTAFMDSKTAPFLL

-136 RVLGVVERFEI
+136 QVIGVVEDFKI
-147 DEQRKRTT
+147 DETAKRTT
-155 AVVRFGRSELASEI
+155 AVVRFGKGELASEI
-169 FQDVK
+169 FEDVK
-174 DGIRQNISVG
+174 DGIRKNISVG
-184 YRINKMERDTNDIIG
+184 YKVNKMERDSNDIIG

-204 TSWTPM
+204 TSWSPM
-210 EVSSVAIG
+210 EISSVSIP
-218 ADNSQFVGVGRSQ
+218 ADQSVLVGVGRKN
-231 DKQELNF
+231 KQELNF
-238 KDIKMSEEKTID
+238 KDIKMSEENKID

-276 GKHHSQRDLA
+276 GKHHGQRDLA

-314 VAPAIV
+314 VAPATV
-320 GLNEKEKGQYSLI
+320 GLNQKEKGEYSLI
-333 RAINAATTG
+333 RAINAASTG

-427 AIPKLSAQTTNTA
+427 AIPKLSAETTNTA

-445 GSPTEGQATFSN
+445 GAPTEGAATFAQ
-457 VTLEPRTLAS
+457 VTMTPKTLAS

-490 IITQFAR
+490 IISQFAR
-497 KIDSVAIAGGGTNEP
+497 KIDSVAINGGGSNEP
-512 SGIIPAVPAGNVVS
+512 SGIIPGVPSGNVVA

-556 SFLTNPKVVAALR
+556 SFLTSPKVVAALR
-569 TIAKQSGGAEGNFI
+569 TTAKQSGGAEGNFI

-630 GVDVL
+630 GVDVV
-635 VDKSSLSTSGGTRLA
+635 VDTSSLSTSGGTRLA

-659 RHGEGFSVI
+659 RRGEGFSVI

>member
-1 MSDKDLITTS
+1 MSENLITTS

-26 ETDDVVETEV
+26 KTDDVVETEL

-48 TEPEEMAVD
+48 TEPEEMAVE
-57 VEEGEEDRSLTG
+57 VEEGEEDRSVSS

-79 KASHIDEENRTVSI
+79 KASYIDEENRTVRI
-93 GVSSEQAVERSFG
+93 GVSSEQPVSRSFG
-106 LEVLDHNSESI
+106 LEVLDHKRESI
-117 DMEFIASGRSPFLL
+117 DTAFMDSKTAPFLL

-136 RVLGVVERFEI
+136 QVIGVVEDFKI
-147 DEQRKRTT
+147 DETAKRTT
-155 AVVRFGRSELASEI
+155 AVVRFGKGELASEI
-169 FQDVK
+169 FEDVK
-174 DGIRQNISVG
+174 DGIRKNISVG
-184 YRINKMERDTNDIIG
+184 YKVNKMERDSNDIIG

-204 TSWTPM
+204 TSWSPM
-210 EVSSVAIG
+210 EISSVSIP
-218 ADNSQFVGVGRSQ
+218 ADQSVLVGVGRKN
-231 DKQELNF
+231 KQELNF
-238 KDIKMSEEKTID
+238 KDIKMSEENKID

-276 GKHHSQRDLA
+276 GKHHGQRDLA

-314 VAPAIV
+314 VAPATV
-320 GLNEKEKGQYSLI
+320 GLNQKEKGEYSLI

-357 AQRTGKEARGFYMPS
+357 AQRAGKEARGFYMPS

-422 LKGNV
+422 LKGNISV
-427 AIPKLSAQTTNTA
+427 PKLSAQTTNTA

-445 GSPTEGQATFSN
+445 GAPTEGAATFSN

-490 IITQFAR
+490 IISQFAR
-497 KIDSVAIAGGGTNEP
+497 KIDSVAINGGGSNEP
-512 SGIIPAVPAGNVVS
+512 SGIIPGVPSGNVVA

-630 GVDVL
+630 GVDVV
-635 VDKSSLSTSGGTRLA
+635 VDTSSLSTSGGTRLA

>member
-26 ETDDVVETEV
+26 ETDDVVETEL

-48 TEPEEMAVD
+48 TEPEEMAVE
-57 VEEGEEDRSLTG
+57 VEEGEEDRSVSS

-79 KASHIDEENRTVSI
+79 KASYIDEENRTVRI
-93 GVSSEQAVERSFG
+93 GVSSEQPVSRSFG
-106 LEVLDHNSESI
+106 LEVLDHKRESI
-117 DMEFIASGRSPFLL
+117 DTAFMDSKTAPFLL

-136 RVLGVVERFEI
+136 QVIGVVEDFKI
-147 DEQRKRTT
+147 DETAKRTT
-155 AVVRFGRSELASEI
+155 AVVRFGKGELASEI
-169 FQDVK
+169 FEDVK
-174 DGIRQNISVG
+174 DGIRKNISVG
-184 YRINKMERDTNDIIG
+184 YKVNKMERDSNDIIG

-204 TSWTPM
+204 TSWSPM
-210 EVSSVAIG
+210 EISSVSIP
-218 ADNSQFVGVGRSQ
+218 ADQSVLVGVGRKN
-231 DKQELNF
+231 KQELNF
-238 KDIKMSEEKTID
+238 KDIKMSEENKID

-276 GKHHSQRDLA
+276 GKHHGQRDLA

-314 VAPAIV
+314 VAPATV
-320 GLNEKEKGQYSLI
+320 GLNQKEKGEYSLI
-333 RAINAATTG
+333 RAINAASTG

-427 AIPKLSAQTTNTA
+427 AIPKLSAETTNTA

-445 GSPTEGQATFSN
+445 GAPTEGAATFAQ
-457 VTLEPRTLAS
+457 VTMTPKTLAS

-490 IITQFAR
+490 IISQFAR
-497 KIDSVAIAGGGTNEP
+497 KIDSVAINGGGSNEP
-512 SGIIPAVPAGNVVS
+512 SGIIPGVPSGNVVA

-630 GVDVL
+630 GVDVV
-635 VDKSSLSTSGGTRLA
+635 VDTSSLSTSGGTRLA

-659 RHGEGFSVI
+659 RRGEGFSVI

>member
-1 MSDKDLITTS
+1 MSENLITTS

-26 ETDDVVETEV
+26 ETDDVVETKL

-48 TEPEEMAVD
+48 TEPEEMAVE
-57 VEEGEEDRSLTG
+57 VEEGEEDRSVSS

-79 KASHIDEENRTVSI
+79 KASYIDEENRTVRI
-93 GVSSEQAVERSFG
+93 GVSSEQPVSRSFG
-106 LEVLDHNSESI
+106 LEVLDHKRESI
-117 DMEFIASGRSPFLL
+117 DTAFMDSKTAPFLL

-136 RVLGVVERFEI
+136 QVIGVVEDFKI
-147 DEQRKRTT
+147 DETAKRTT
-155 AVVRFGRSELASEI
+155 AVVRFGKGELASEI
-169 FQDVK
+169 FEDVK
-174 DGIRQNISVG
+174 DGIRKNISVG
-184 YRINKMERDTNDIIG
+184 YKVNKMERDSNDIIG

-204 TSWTPM
+204 TSWSPM
-210 EVSSVAIG
+210 EISSVSIP
-218 ADNSQFVGVGRSQ
+218 ADQSVLVGVGRKN
-231 DKQELNF
+231 KQELNF
-238 KDIKMSEEKTID
+238 KDIKMSEENKID

-276 GKHHSQRDLA
+276 GKHHGQRDLA

-314 VAPAIV
+314 VAPATV
-320 GLNEKEKGQYSLI
+320 GLNQKEKGEYSLI
-333 RAINAATTG
+333 RAVNAASTG

-427 AIPKLSAQTTNTA
+427 AIPKLSAETTNTA

-445 GSPTEGQATFSN
+445 GAPTEGAATFAQ
-457 VTLEPRTLAS
+457 VTMTPKTLAS

-490 IITQFAR
+490 IISQFAR
-497 KIDSVAIAGGGTNEP
+497 KIDSVAINGGGSNEP
-512 SGIIPAVPAGNVVS
+512 SGIIPGVPSGNVVA

-630 GVDVL
+630 GVDVV
-635 VDKSSLSTSGGTRLA
+635 VDTSSLSTSGGTRLA

-659 RHGEGFSVI
+659 RRGEGFSVI